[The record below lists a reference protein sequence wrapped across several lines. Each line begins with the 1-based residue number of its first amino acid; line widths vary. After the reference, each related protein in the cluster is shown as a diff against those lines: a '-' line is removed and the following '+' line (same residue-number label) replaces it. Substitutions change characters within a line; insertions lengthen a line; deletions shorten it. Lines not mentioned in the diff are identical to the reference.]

1 MSEVG
6 DFDPF
11 IRPKVGEIAAAREEA
26 ARRGGGEI
34 GFDDFLDLINPLHH
48 LPFVGPLYREITGDE
63 IKPTAQILGGL
74 IYGGPVGMVTSVS
87 QAIAKEATGKEI
99 TGHVV
104 AMLFGEDDETLA
116 AAPGATPT
124 AAGQAP
130 VGQAPVEQ
138 ASEAAPL
145 PEIAPAAG
153 IAAEAAPQAQVQTQ
167 VQTTAPAEAPP
178 LKPVN
183 TTADQPA
190 AVLEG
195 DAALRAF
202 LRDRGTMP
210 EQPGAPANETQPS
223 PAGGGG
229 SDRVGSDRVYGGPPA
244 PAAEAAS
251 AGAAPAVAQQRFM
264 PVGPEHYS
272 GRMAVR
278 GPSGFVG
285 DSLGGGGAITGES
298 GAESPFAARMM
309 EALKKY
315 SALQEAPQ
323 TSAATLP

>member
-11 IRPKVGEIAAAREEA
+11 IRPRVGEIAAAREEA

-34 GFDDFLDLINPLHH
+34 GFDDFIDLINPLHH

-63 IKPTAQILGGL
+63 IKPAAQILGGL
-74 IYGGPVGMVTSVS
+74 IYGGPVGLVTSAS
-87 QAIAKEATGKEI
+87 QAVAKEATGKEI

-104 AMLFGEDDETLA
+104 AALFGEDDETLA
-116 AAPGATPT
+116 AAPQVEAAARAQVPIEQT
-124 AAGQAP
+124 A
-130 VGQAPVEQ
+130 VEQ
-138 ASEAAPL
+138 AAGDAPL
-145 PEIAPAAG
+145 PEITPAAG
-153 IAAEAAPQAQVQTQ
+153 VSAEAPPKTIA
-167 VQTTAPAEAPP
+167 TAEPEAMAAAEAPP

-183 TTADQPA
+183 TTPDQPA

-202 LRDRGTMP
+202 LRDRGTML
-210 EQPGAPANETQPS
+210 EEAAAPAAEEVAPQ

-229 SDRVGSDRVYGGPPA
+229 SDRVDSAVPA
-244 PAAEAAS
+244 PAAEAA
-251 AGAAPAVAQQRFM
+251 ATVAPQRFM
-264 PVGPEHYS
+264 PVRPEHYS

-278 GPSGFVG
+278 GPAGFEG
-285 DSLGGGGAITGES
+285 DSAGAAASAITGET